1 MENLL
6 DILSKC
12 TTDPQFLSK
21 ASEILKDFEKY
32 EGYAPT
38 LLRLVNSNVSSATK
52 TLAAILLKNQISS
65 AWSDFST
72 TDQQL
77 TKQSLLSILM
87 SQDQKIQN
95 LLVKHI

>member
-21 ASEILKDFEKY
+21 ANEILTDFEKH
-32 EGYAPT
+32 EGYAPA
-38 LLRLVNSNVSSATK
+38 LLQLINSNVTSATK

-65 AWSDFST
+65 SWSNFSPA
-72 TDQQL
+72 DQQL
-77 TKQSLLSILM
+77 TKQSLLSTLL